1 MRVKF
6 EDFLKKT
13 GAKIQKLRKEKGLT
27 QEDFDSGDY
36 PVSVRTLQE
45 IEAGRTN
52 LTAKSIY
59 NISKHLKV
67 KPHELLDI

>member
-1 MRVKF
+1 VNF
-6 EDFLKKT
+6 DDYLKKI
-13 GAKIQKLRKEKGLT
+13 GKKIQSLRKEKGLT
-27 QEDFDSGDY
+27 QEDFDSGDF
-36 PVSVRTLQE
+36 PISVRTLQE

-52 LTAKSIY
+52 LTIKSIY